1 MANCTNCG
9 APNPDGS
16 RNCIY
21 CGSALPYA
29 PDPPKIIE
37 HHHHYTIMPEDS
49 SSAAYTAPQRRES
62 GGRESFLP
70 GLGCFGNSCLGCG
83 AFLAILFCFPL
94 VVTWIAALQ
103 EHKIARIFW
112 WSLAAVSWP
121 VWIIWKSVQHDAQL
135 LEKTQTAQARATIRA
150 AAATRTAE
158 FGETV
163 RSWTATPSATLTLT
177 ETATQTV
184 TPTLT
189 MTPTV
194 PPVDIELIIDRFNL
208 VSDCTAR
215 LLIVDPPVIDDSDC
229 PARIR
234 VFKTEDSNFVE
245 IERLTASFNDA
256 LPVIRSFIEVLSDLD
271 PSEDELNRFEGAFLS
286 NNRRQSDRIARE
298 IFGLQIQHFAC
309 FRQAGAVCWDMTRIT
324 K

>member
-21 CGSALPYA
+21 CGSALPYV

-49 SSAAYTAPQRRES
+49 SSTKYAAPERRES
-62 GGRESFLP
+62 GGWKDSLP
-70 GLGCFGNSCLGCG
+70 GAGCFGNSCLGCG
-83 AFLAILFCFPL
+83 AFLAIIFCFPL
-94 VVTWIAALQ
+94 VVTWIATLQ
-103 EHKIARIFW
+103 ENKIARIFW

-121 VWIIWKSVQHDAQL
+121 VWIILKSVQHDARL

-158 FGETV
+158 FGKTV

-177 ETATQTV
+177 E

-208 VSDCTAR
+208 VSDCTIR

-245 IERLTASFNDA
+245 IERFAASFNDA
-256 LPVIRSFIEVLSDLD
+256 LPVIRSFIKVFSDLD
-271 PSEDELNRFEGAFLS
+271 PNKHELDWFEGAFLA
-286 NNRRQSDRIARE
+286 NDRWLSDRIARE